1 LQNLGFLLE
10 LRYYTQGGSP
20 LLLALPFLLFI
31 SLPIFSDNCEKPKND
46 FDGLYC
52 LNKIYVTADKEL
64 NDSYKK
70 LVSKLEPSMK
80 ITLRDGQRKWMES
93 RNSEC
98 SWKDERGFYVNMQC
112 ATDKTV
118 ERRNFLD
125 DRYREC
131 VAVGCQAGKLN

>member
-1 LQNLGFLLE
+1 M
-10 LRYYTQGGSP
+10 Y
-20 LLLALPFLLFI
+20 LLLLILLLI
-31 SLPIFSDNCEKPKND
+31 SFPVISDNCEKPKND

-70 LVSKLEPSMK
+70 LVSKLDPTMK
-80 ITLRDGQRKWMES
+80 TSLRDSQRKWMET
-93 RNSEC
+93 RNAEC

-118 ERRNFLD
+118 ERKNFLD
-125 DRYREC
+125 DRFREC
-131 VAVGCQAGKLN
+131 IAVGCQAGKLKE

>member
-1 LQNLGFLLE
+1 M
-10 LRYYTQGGSP
+10 GGSP
-20 LLLALPFLLFI
+20 LILVIPFLLLFSLSI
-31 SLPIFSDNCEKPKND
+31 SADNCEKPKND

-52 LNKIYVTADKEL
+52 LNKIYITADKEL

-70 LVSKLEPSMK
+70 HVSKLEPSMK

-131 VAVGCQAGKLN
+131 VAVGCQIGKLN